1 MDPSTFTFKERNDFT
16 RGTAQSHVKCELPR
30 DAIRRLA
37 ARKSVLS
44 GPLWVSSTHPHPPA
58 HPRRILQ
65 AILQLPPAWPPS
77 SPPRWLALPGLP
89 RDLNH
94 RFLEYPY
101 LVLLIYP
108 RNQCRLHAP
117 HLPSAVSSIPSLA
130 QVRFTSR
137 FKVTSEQTIFLLE
150 PCQKRGFATCPAV

>member
-1 MDPSTFTFKERNDFT
+1 MRVT
-16 RGTAQSHVKCELPR
+16 Q
-30 DAIRRLA
+30 RRHKTSRSQEVCA
-37 ARKSVLS
+37 VRS
-44 GPLWVSSTHPHPPA
+44 LWVSSTRPHPPA
-58 HPRRILQ
+58 HPCRILQ

-108 RNQCRLHAP
+108 RNQCMLHAP